1 MLFNAR
7 MLEPIVLVASLVL
20 LRQVPVRLLNMCRI
34 FHDNIGLVSEENI
47 SKDVQLKRH
56 FRLFYCTTQTKNCP
70 AEN

>member
-7 MLEPIVLVASLVL
+7 MLEPMVLVAYSVL
-20 LRQVPVRLLNMCRI
+20 LRQVPVRLLNMSMI

-56 FRLFYCTTQTKNCP
+56 FRLFYGTTQTKNCT